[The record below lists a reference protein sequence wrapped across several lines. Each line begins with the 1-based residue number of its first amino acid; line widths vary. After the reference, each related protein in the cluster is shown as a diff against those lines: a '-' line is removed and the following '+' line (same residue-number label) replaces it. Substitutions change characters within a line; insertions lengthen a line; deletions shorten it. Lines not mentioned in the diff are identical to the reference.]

1 MFHEW
6 LVADDLGPSSEAAA
20 RVVAQI
26 AVDQAKV
33 SGKQA
38 RLVLCHVVQ
47 TVPLVM
53 SPEVTSTPVAAT
65 LQASIEIA
73 ERALIERAHALQV
86 AFPTLKIDTRLPMG
100 PTVRTVLEEAD
111 REHVDGIAVGSTGRH
126 GIAHALLGSNAE
138 RTVHRSHKTVL
149 VVKH

>member
-20 RVVAQI
+20 RVAAQI
-26 AVDQAKV
+26 AVDQARA

-38 RLVLCHVVQ
+38 RVVLCHVVQ
-47 TVPLVM
+47 PVPLVM
-53 SPEVTSTPVAAT
+53 SPEVTSTPVVAT
-65 LQASIEIA
+65 LQASIEVA
-73 ERALIERAHALQV
+73 ERALAERAQVLQA
-86 AFPTLKIDTRLPMG
+86 AFPTLKIETRLPLG
-100 PTVRTVLEEAD
+100 PTVRAVLEEAD

-126 GIAHALLGSNAE
+126 GIAHALLGSTAE
-138 RTVHRSHKTVL
+138 KTVHKSHKSVL